1 MTKKYFLSIN
11 KKTFFLFIALS
22 FLFLA
27 ACVSHL
33 KEAKFYYAQG
43 QKFSRS
49 YREGKAVSSFKRAL
63 REAKLEAEKQPSAQ
77 ALMIKG
83 MAELELELWEKAEE
97 SFLEAFSY
105 GFEKGQEWAEELSL
119 LGLAHSFQALG
130 LEDSAF
136 KIYSHLINQSR
147 LKQILLLAS
156 QRYTDMALK
165 RALPQEEKEK
175 KKALIQVLKS
185 AEKLANKDLSCGFY
199 HYPLSQIYSHLTEYT
214 ASFEEAVMAR
224 ELGVPTEKIYRDND
238 LQIVFCYQRLKEKL
252 SSEEWG
258 KFNSLYLKWL
268 KKWSWQGLETPDW
281 KKR

>member
-1 MTKKYFLSIN
+1 MTNKYLLRTRKKNFLP
-11 KKTFFLFIALS
+11 FLLLS
-22 FLFLA
+22 FFFLA

-49 YREGKAVSSFKRAL
+49 YQEGKAVSSFKRAWK
-63 REAKLEAEKQPSAQ
+63 EAKLEAEKQPSAQ
-77 ALMIKG
+77 AFMLKG

-119 LGLAHSFQALG
+119 LGLAHSFQTLG

-136 KIYSHLINQSR
+136 KIYSYLINQSK

-156 QRYTDMALK
+156 RRYTDMALK

-199 HYPLSQIYSHLTEYT
+199 HYLLSQIYSHLIDYK

-224 ELGVPTEKIYRDND
+224 ELGVPTEKIFRDND

-252 SSEEWG
+252 SSEEWE
-258 KFNSLYLKWL
+258 KFNSSYLKWV
-268 KKWSWQGLETPDW
+268 KKWSWQGPETPDW